1 MTLRDIALICFAAAS
16 VIHGSQTVLVAKLRR
31 ERKGLTRGEAIE
43 GIAIWGAAFLWQFG
57 NFLLALAATPQFD
70 GPAEGWHTVFWT
82 ANLVRDVVL
91 ATFPLLFSYICSQI
105 PADGS
110 KSARLLLRLG
120 RILRYVLWP
129 LTGVAVVAMVAADT
143 GLPLPFLSG
152 DLAGWVIL
160 HTMLFY
166 FLIFMVSTVVRRA
179 PAQSGVP
186 ARMRAHKA
194 TVIAAVVGVTVFVL
208 MLSGYWHLPVPFLQY
223 IGLAAMLTSVPF
235 SIASAYKLY
244 QYAFMD
250 AFIREVLSGV
260 TLLAIFA
267 AALSANSSV
276 LWITL
281 CAVVLVY
288 SKAPLTRWVERTF
301 LGYGES
307 VEEQEER
314 IGTAIRAL
322 TQLDEFA
329 ARVSEILSKELE
341 AEWVEISPQ
350 PRAQAVN
357 EFQIPGSG
365 LVLSLGPRV
374 GGRQFMSRQLRIART
389 AALQLAAHHH
399 QLHQQKL
406 QELTARA
413 EIRALRAQINPH
425 FLFNTL
431 NSVSSLVRFDPDRAR
446 ELILKLSKILRR
458 LLGKHDEFVQL
469 RDEIEFVDDYLDIEV
484 VRFGRDKLRVYK
496 HLDPETLDIVIP
508 AILLQPLVENCI
520 KHGLAPKVD
529 GGSITIRS
537 RIQDNKLMIQV
548 EDDGVGMSAP
558 PAVAAEQM
566 GSGRGIGMVNVAE
579 RLHVLFGDEGK
590 LTVQSRDGHGTLVM
604 LEMPVLD
611 TELPAAGAAAA
622 IYAARSNT
630 RS

>member
-16 VIHGSQTVLVAKLRR
+16 VIHGSQTVLVAKLRP
-31 ERKGLTRGEAIE
+31 ERKGPTRGETIF
-43 GIAIWGAAFLWQFG
+43 GIALWGAAFLWQFG

-70 GPAEGWHTVFWT
+70 GPADRWHTLFWT

-120 RILRYVLWP
+120 RILRYALWP

-186 ARMRAHKA
+186 ARMREYKA
-194 TVIAAVVGVTVFVL
+194 TVIAAVVGVTAFVL
-208 MLSGYWHLPVPFLQY
+208 MLSCYWHLPVPFLQY
-223 IGLAAMLTSVPF
+223 IGLAAMLTSIPF

-244 QYAFMD
+244 QYPFMD
-250 AFIREVLSGV
+250 VFIREVLSGV
-260 TLLAIFA
+260 ILLAIFA

-276 LWITL
+276 LWITF

-341 AEWVEISPQ
+341 AEWVEIGAQ

-357 EFQIPGSG
+357 EFRIPDSS
-365 LVLSLGPRV
+365 LLLSLGPRV

-431 NSVSSLVRFDPDRAR
+431 NVLANLIHSNPEKAERVTEELAGIFRYALESTRVEWVTLNDELEFLESYLAIEKARFEERLSYSFDIDTETRSL
-446 ELILKLSKILRR
+446 KIPPM
-458 LLGKHDEFVQL
+458 
-469 RDEIEFVDDYLDIEV
+469 I
-484 VRFGRDKLRVYK
+484 
-496 HLDPETLDIVIP
+496 
-508 AILLQPLVENCI
+508 LQPLVENAI
-520 KHGLAPKVD
+520 KHGIAPEVS
-529 GGSITIRS
+529 GGSVKISGRAMS
-537 RIQDNKLMIQV
+537 DYFVVEV
-548 EDDGVGMSAP
+548 EDTGAGRRN
-558 PAVAAEQM
+558 
-566 GSGRGIGMVNVAE
+566 GSRHQGTGIGLKNVRE
-579 RLHVLFGDEGK
+579 RLLQVYGETATLK
-590 LTVQSRDGHGTLVM
+590 LEEITSGGTRATLI
-604 LEMPVLD
+604 LPQPV
-611 TELPAAGAAAA
+611 GVH
-622 IYAARSNT
+622 S
-630 RS
+630 